1 MVKLSKC
8 YYHMLLSSTSKL
20 FGYFQSKK
28 SVNST
33 LERFPSK
40 MNQKEKKNRK
50 SEKKLML
57 I

>member
-1 MVKLSKC
+1 
-8 YYHMLLSSTSKL
+8 MLLSSTSKL

-40 MNQKEKKNRK
+40 MNQKEKKKNRK